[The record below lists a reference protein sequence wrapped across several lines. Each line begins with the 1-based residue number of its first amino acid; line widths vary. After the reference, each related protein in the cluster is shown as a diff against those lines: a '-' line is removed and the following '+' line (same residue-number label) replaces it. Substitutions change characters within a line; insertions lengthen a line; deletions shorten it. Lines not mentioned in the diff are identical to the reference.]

1 MSNYVNLSDKSLR
14 VIIITLVKEFDEN
27 NINIDGNTI
36 FEEDVVDII
45 DDILQ
50 YFGIKSRDI
59 ELYSYFISLCILNP
73 NYLDKTVPIQ
83 RPTLNKY
90 EVLHDETTRI
100 WQTTTYRT
108 IIKSYIELD
117 KNMVNDLRSI
127 DLYEYYDGQ
136 IINEEVHDSETT
148 DDEILDINR
157 IKDR

>member
-108 IIKSYIELD
+108 IIK
-117 KNMVNDLRSI
+117 
-127 DLYEYYDGQ
+127 
-136 IINEEVHDSETT
+136 
-148 DDEILDINR
+148 
-157 IKDR
+157 

>member
-148 DDEILDINR
+148 DDEILDITK
-157 IKDR
+157 IKD